1 MASPMAGRVVFYTE
15 PGCHLCEDAR
25 GLLDSLGIDYET
37 VESDPRYVIRVP
49 VIELDGAVIAE
60 APVDERAL
68 ARALGVR
75 RGKRA

>member
-1 MASPMAGRVVFYTE
+1 MAGRVVFYTQ
-15 PGCHLCEDAR
+15 PGCYLCEDAR
-25 GLLDSLGIDYET
+25 GLLDGWGIEYEV

-60 APVDERAL
+60 APVDSRAL

-75 RGKRA
+75 RRRRA

>member
-1 MASPMAGRVVFYTE
+1 MAGRIVFYTE

-25 GLLDSLGIDYET
+25 GLLDGWGIEYEV

-49 VIELDGAVIAE
+49 VIEVDGAVIAE
-60 APVDERAL
+60 APVDEKRL

-75 RGKRA
+75 RRRHA